1 MRTKLKQVL
10 AANAFPC
17 DDLSLDKLCHY
28 YALLS
33 EWNQHTNLTA
43 LTGPSDFIYKHVCDS
58 LFPAKFFDF
67 SAGTSLVDVGTGA
80 GFPGLPLKI
89 IYPRIQLTLVEAAA
103 KKAAFLRHCCSE
115 LAVEAAILCQ
125 RAETLGQDK
134 ERGSYALAITRAV
147 APLAVVCE
155 YCLPLLS
162 MGGSCLAM
170 KGPAG
175 PAEAAA
181 AANACK
187 KMGGRVRQIQLY
199 RLPRGDE
206 RSLIVIDKIG
216 ATPAA
221 YPRRPGIPAKKPL

>member
-1 MRTKLKQVL
+1 MRTELNKVL
-10 AANAFPC
+10 ADQAFPS
-17 DDLSLDKLCHY
+17 DDLSLAKLCRY
-28 YALLS
+28 YELLS

-43 LTGPSDFIYKHVCDS
+43 LTQPSDFIYKHVCDS
-58 LFPAKFFDF
+58 LYPAKFYDF
-67 SAGTSLVDVGTGA
+67 AAGLSLVDVGTGA

-89 IYPRIQLTLVEAAA
+89 IYPSINLTLVEAAA
-103 KKAAFLRHCCSE
+103 KKAAFLRHCCNE
-115 LAVEAAILCQ
+115 LAVEATITCQ

-134 ERGSYALAITRAV
+134 GRGSYSLAITRAV

-162 MGGSCLAM
+162 LGGSCLAM

-181 AANACK
+181 AAQACNK
-187 KMGGRVRQIQLY
+187 LGGRVRQIHLY
-199 RLPRGDE
+199 RLPSGDE
-206 RSLIVIDKIG
+206 RSLIVVDKIG

>member
-1 MRTKLKQVL
+1 MRTELKQVL
-10 AANAFPC
+10 TDNAFPW
-17 DDLSLDKLCHY
+17 DDLRLDKLCHY
-28 YALLS
+28 YELLS

-67 SAGTSLVDVGTGA
+67 SAGLSLVDVGTGA
-80 GFPGLPLKI
+80 GFPGFPLKI
-89 IYPRIQLTLVEAAA
+89 IYPGIKLTLVEASA

-115 LAVEAAILCQ
+115 LAVDAMILCQ
-125 RAETLGQDK
+125 RAETIGRDK
-134 ERGSYALAITRAV
+134 ERESFSLAITRAV

-162 MGGSCLAM
+162 PGGSCLAM

-175 PAEAAA
+175 PAEASA

-187 KMGGRVRQIQLY
+187 KLGGRVRPIHLY
-199 RLPRGDE
+199 RLPGGDE